1 MAIASSSSKPGSEK
15 DLMDLSHLPLLQ
27 KRMSCWWLLNPTQFW
42 KNMRK
47 SSILWVGV
55 KIKKIFGK
63 HHPDV
68 ILYSC
73 IVQVK
78 PSSWCCFEKL
88 HGCRVTLRTALP
100 CFVRYKPKVLKPW
113 WRFGDRK
120 EIHESEAIQRCPK
133 TKHPTNIDPTVAYK
147 NGHKVSGNYFGNIGW
162 IMVYLYIFGNFNV
175 HWVQRSWK
183 KPICHPQKTKP
194 ALGSGSS

>member
-1 MAIASSSSKPGSEK
+1 MRASHPYF
-15 DLMDLSHLPLLQ
+15 P
-27 KRMSCWWLLNPTQFW
+27 R
-42 KNMRK
+42 
-47 SSILWVGV
+47 V

-68 ILYSC
+68 LLYSC

-113 WRFGDRK
+113 CFGDRK
-120 EIHESEAIQRCPK
+120 KIHESEAIQRFPK

-147 NGHKVSGNYFGNIGW
+147 NGHKVSGKSWEYWLNHGVS
-162 IMVYLYIFGNFNV
+162 VYLREFQCSLGSTQLEKTIY
-175 HWVQRSWK
+175 
-183 KPICHPQKTKP
+183 HPQKTKP